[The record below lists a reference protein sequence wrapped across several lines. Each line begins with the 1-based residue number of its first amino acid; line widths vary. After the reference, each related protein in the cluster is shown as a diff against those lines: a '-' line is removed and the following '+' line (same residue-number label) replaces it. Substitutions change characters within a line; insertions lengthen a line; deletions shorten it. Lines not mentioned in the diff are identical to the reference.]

1 MLLAVDIGNSN
12 IVLGLYDGK
21 RLRDS
26 WRAATDP
33 RRTADEY
40 AVVVYEFLARRGYN
54 IEQIDDCAVS
64 SVVPALTPVFR
75 DLAKRYWEIDPLVV
89 DLDIDLGLQVLTD
102 NPHEVGADRIV
113 NAIAAKGL
121 YGAPAIVIDF
131 GTATT
136 WDVLNADGNYVGGAI
151 APGVGI
157 SAEALA
163 ARAARLHRIELTF
176 PPRAIGTNTDSAM
189 RVGILY
195 GYVAMVE
202 GLTERIRRE
211 LGGNPRIVATG
222 GLASLIA
229 AQTPVI
235 ETVAPDL
242 TLDGLRM
249 LWERNR
255 GSRKQSSEIKG

>member
-1 MLLAVDIGNSN
+1 MLLTVDIGNTN
-12 IVLGLYDGK
+12 IVLGLYDGAQ
-21 RLRDS
+21 LRDS

-40 AVVVYEFLARRGYN
+40 AVTIYEFLARRGYG
-54 IEQIDDCAVS
+54 IEQIADCAVS

-75 DLAKRYWEIDPLVV
+75 ELSNRYWEIDPLVV
-89 DLDIDLGLQVLTD
+89 SVDIDLGLQVLTD
-102 NPHEVGADRIV
+102 NPREVGADRIV
-113 NAIAAKGL
+113 NAVAAKAL

-136 WDVLNADGNYVGGAI
+136 WDIVNADGDYIGGAI

-163 ARAARLHRIELTF
+163 ARTARLHRIELTF
-176 PPRAIGTNTDSAM
+176 PPSAIGKNTDSAM
-189 RVGILY
+189 RVGILF

-202 GLTERIRRE
+202 GLTRRIQAE
-211 LGGNPRIVATG
+211 LGGTAHVIATG
-222 GLASLIA
+222 GLAGVIA
-229 AQTPVI
+229 AQTKVI
-235 ETVAPDL
+235 EVVDADL
-242 TLDGLRM
+242 TLEGLRR

-255 GSRKQSSEIKG
+255 KQ

>member
-1 MLLAVDIGNSN
+1 MLLTVDIGHTN
-12 IVLGLYDGK
+12 IVLGLYDGAQ
-21 RLRDS
+21 LRDS

-40 AVVVYEFLARRGYN
+40 AVTIYEFLARRGYR
-54 IEQIDDCAVS
+54 IEQIADCAVS

-89 DLDIDLGLQVLTD
+89 SVDIDLGLRVLTD
-102 NPHEVGADRIV
+102 NPREVGADRIV
-113 NAIAAKGL
+113 NAVAAKAL

-136 WDVLNADGNYVGGAI
+136 WDVVNADGDYIGGAI

-163 ARAARLHRIELTF
+163 SRAARLHRIELTF
-176 PPRAIGTNTDSAM
+176 PPSAIGKNTDAAM

-195 GYVAMVE
+195 GYVGIVE

-211 LGGNPRIVATG
+211 LGGNVRVIATG
-222 GLASLIA
+222 GLAGLIA

-235 ETVAPDL
+235 ERVDPDL
-242 TLDGLRM
+242 TLLGLRL

-255 GSRKQSSEIKG
+255 R